1 MVYQTKEIQE
11 VFQNRMSLKCSKEV
25 HGLECRGAGVRHKK
39 LGSDFQPGTSEECP
53 RQIQIWAF
61 F

>member
-1 MVYQTKEIQE
+1 MVYQTKEIQGI
-11 VFQNRMSLKCSKEV
+11 FQNRMSLKGSREV
-25 HGLECRGAGVRHKK
+25 LVLECRGAGVRHKEF
-39 LGSDFQPGTSEECP
+39 GSDFQPGTSEECL